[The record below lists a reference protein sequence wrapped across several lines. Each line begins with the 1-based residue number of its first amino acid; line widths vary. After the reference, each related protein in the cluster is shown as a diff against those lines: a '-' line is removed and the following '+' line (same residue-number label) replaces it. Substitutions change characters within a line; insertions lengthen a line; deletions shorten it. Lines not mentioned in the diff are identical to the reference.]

1 MEMGE
6 RIREIRKEKNMS
18 QAELADLL
26 GVTRSVI
33 SNIELN
39 RLANPEQKIPLV
51 KLLAKEF
58 SLNEQWLLTGEGDKN
73 AASNTENLASLLV
86 DIKTGRKPFAAK
98 YIDFLASLT
107 DAEWEIF
114 EKQTK
119 IMKRFYEEIDEAEC
133 EDM

>member
-1 MEMGE
+1 MDTIGT
-6 RIREIRKEKNMS
+6 RIKGLRKEQNLS
-18 QAELADLL
+18 QESFGEKINVSRD
-26 GVTRSVI
+26 VI
-33 SNIELN
+33 NNLERDRIGLKEHY
-39 RLANPEQKIPLV
+39 I
-51 KLLAKEF
+51 KLIALEYKV
-58 SLNEQWLLTGEGDKN
+58 NEHWLLTGEGDKN